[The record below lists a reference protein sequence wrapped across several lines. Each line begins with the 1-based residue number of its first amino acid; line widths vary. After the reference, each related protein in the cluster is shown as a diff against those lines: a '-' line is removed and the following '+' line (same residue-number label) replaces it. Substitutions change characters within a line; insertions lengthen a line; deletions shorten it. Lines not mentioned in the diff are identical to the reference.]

1 LEQLLEA
8 KEKDASTKDL
18 AIDKGKL
25 KIAEFEGKFKKMEA

>member
-1 LEQLLEA
+1 LEQILET

-25 KIAEFEGKFKKMEA
+25 KIAEF